1 MSLSTLILEGKGL
14 DLVGNNVTLRENTIH
29 TSSEN
34 AICLKTLDNLEIS
47 DNKFSKSN
55 PLDLTFPELGVRS
68 ITLRGTDLKRPKK
81 GFIDTKVLGTL
92 LIDNCLMELGNE
104 EAFNV
109 DVQHLVLSNSKVVSM
124 NTGSFKANAVRTRV
138 EIHDNIFEHCQE
150 KVFYEINLSKNST
163 MIMRRNTFSKF
174 EDGFFK
180 LDKFM
185 ERNLDDFNIEISR
198 VDLLKKCH
206 CSLAHE
212 VITEDSI
219 GNITSLTSRISPEE
233 LEDSHADH
241 TEGHLDFEHR
251 LQGAIR

>member
-1 MSLSTLILEGKGL
+1 M

-34 AICLKTLDNLEIS
+34 AISLKTLDNLEIS
-47 DNKFSKSN
+47 DNKFSNSN
-55 PLDLTFPELGVRS
+55 PLDLRYPELGVRS
-68 ITLRGTDLKRPKK
+68 ITVKGTDLKRPKK
-81 GFIDTKVLGTL
+81 GFIDTKVLGIL

-124 NTGSFKANAVRTRV
+124 NTGSFKANVRTRV

-150 KVFYEINLSKNST
+150 KVFYEIKPSKNST
-163 MIMRRNTFSKF
+163 MIMRRNTFLKF

-233 LEDSHADH
+233 LENSHEDH